1 MDDDNNNNDGH
12 EHKKE
17 LQQYHEPI
25 NFATQGMS
33 DYAQFSIAIA
43 VGVFGILATF
53 ATINDHDNNDF
64 WKNAL

>member
-1 MDDDNNNNDGH
+1 MGEN
-12 EHKKE
+12 
-17 LQQYHEPI
+17 
-25 NFATQGMS
+25 
-33 DYAQFSIAIA
+33 AQFSVAIA